1 MKKRYKLLIAS
12 IIIFIGLVAIFEMLV
27 IIDPPHIQDESILK
41 NKRTRISNNIYKFE
55 DSWLKKNKYG
65 LWEMYVSGGPFE
77 IGAKNGIL
85 TKELQE
91 YQESVFVES
100 IREIIPS
107 DFYLNFL
114 KYFIAWFNRDI
125 DKHIPLEYQ
134 KEIYGVSKNASD
146 EFSFIAPNYHR
157 MLNYHAAHDIGHTI
171 QNMNLVACTAFGVRN
186 SLSEDSTLLIG
197 RNMDFSS
204 GDKFAKNKI
213 ISFYKPKDGY
223 KFVYVTWAG
232 LIGVISGMNDQ
243 GLTISLNA
251 AKSEIPTTAKTPV
264 SILAREILQ
273 YASTIEEAYKIAQ
286 QYETFVAESFF
297 ISSAK
302 DNNMAIIEKTNDKI
316 ALYYSGKDR
325 IISTNHYQSDTFK
338 NRILTIEN
346 IKESDSQYRWNRVE
360 ELLNKKKK
368 HNVQSFV
375 NILRN
380 QKGKNGKN
388 IGMGNEKAMNQLI
401 AHHSVVFKPEQL
413 QMWVSVGPYQLG
425 EYLCY
430 NLNTVFSDT
439 LDILKPIYNRNLTIE
454 KDPFIDSQEFKNY
467 KLYKQQTKIIF
478 NAIDKDSLQ
487 SFNNE
492 YIQNYIQLNP
502 KFYYTYY
509 TVGEYYRN
517 INDNKTA
524 LKYYNIA
531 LDKEIPRKANAEL
544 IQEKIKLIK

>member
-502 KFYYTYY
+502 EFYYTYY